1 MIRTEERAGQE
12 RRGDGQGQGP
22 RQEGRRGGG
31 GSQTQDATG
40 QAADQASQTV
50 ENGGGGETPN
60 ATKAAEQK
68 AEELGVDLSQVT
80 GSGAEGRITV
90 KDVTNAAN
98 RG

>member
-1 MIRTEERAGQE
+1 MTGRWTRPRAAS
-12 RRGDGQGQGP
+12 RRLPGS
-22 RQEGRRGGG
+22 G

-68 AEELGVDLSQVT
+68 AEELGVDLSQVK
-80 GSGAEGRITV
+80 GSGAEGRFTV
-90 KDVTNAAN
+90 KDVMNAAN
-98 RG
+98 RS